1 LKNQHN
7 VAKGV
12 ISNTSSSQAS
22 VPLTALRSHAKA
34 PRPKEAVERSKDQ
47 DNPLYMAHHN
57 LQLGNN
63 NDTRWNLT
71 FYMIERALRL
81 REPLQ
86 LWIGANSMEN
96 EDRRLPT
103 EKRLTSDD
111 WEVSQAIVDL
121 LRHS

>member
-1 LKNQHN
+1 
-7 VAKGV
+7 
-12 ISNTSSSQAS
+12 
-22 VPLTALRSHAKA
+22 
-34 PRPKEAVERSKDQ
+34 
-47 DNPLYMAHHN
+47 MAHHN

-121 LRHS
+121 LRPS